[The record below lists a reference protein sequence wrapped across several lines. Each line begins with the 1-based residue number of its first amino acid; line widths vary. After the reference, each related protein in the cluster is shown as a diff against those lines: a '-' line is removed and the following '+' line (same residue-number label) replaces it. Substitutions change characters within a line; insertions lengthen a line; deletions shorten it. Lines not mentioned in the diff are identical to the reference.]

1 MSHFEF
7 ENKCR
12 GYIENGCS
20 YGELSLM
27 VETLV
32 AIMAFLGCPKVS
44 ALVELCSSSRKQEIP
59 FKFQPKFY

>member
-27 VETLV
+27 VETL

-44 ALVELCSSSRKQEIP
+44 ALVELCSIRKQEIP